1 MTLDWKKVY
10 SSTQL
15 SVASIV
21 AGLLR
26 EQDIQANVLNKIDS
40 SYVFLGEV
48 EVYVPANDYE
58 KALTIVHA
66 F

>member
-1 MTLDWKKVY
+1 MMLDWKKVY

-21 AGLLR
+21 AGLLI

-48 EVYVPANDYE
+48 EVYVPASDYE
-58 KALTIVHA
+58 KALTIVNS

>member
-1 MTLDWKKVY
+1 MMLDWKKVY

-21 AGLLR
+21 AGLLI
-26 EQDIQANVLNKIDS
+26 EQDIQANDLNKIDS

-48 EVYVPANDYE
+48 EVYVPASDYE
-58 KALTIVHA
+58 KALTIVNS

>member
-10 SSTQL
+10 SSSQL

-58 KALTIVHA
+58 KAITIVNS

>member
-1 MTLDWKKVY
+1 MLDWKKVY
-10 SSTQL
+10 SSSQL

-26 EQDIQANVLNKIDS
+26 EQEIQANVLNKIDS

-48 EVYVPANDYE
+48 EIYVPANDYE
-58 KALTIVHA
+58 KALTIVSA

>member
-1 MTLDWKKVY
+1 MLDWKKVY

-21 AGLLR
+21 AGLLI

-48 EVYVPANDYE
+48 EVYVPASDYE
-58 KALTIVHA
+58 KALTIVNS